1 MTHHP
6 PPLPSLGGGRGRAFC
21 IPDSQRGD
29 GRTGVLSCRLLYN
42 SVHKVPF
49 ANADDLH
56 CYWLLKQGEDGRHY
70 VSQEL
75 EDIKPVLDIKI
86 EEDDPLSTPLS
97 TVQQSD
103 FVGVP
108 CGLMDADTTIRHE
121 HLNFMHKRNKDED
134 HRDLWKASEQKKKRE
149 QNKLAQPMKTDKR
162 HRKMPRGGSHEDSDN
177 LISVVRDQYNEYGLQ
192 IAKTLRDIKNPVTF
206 RRVVNRINKTLL
218 DAVAGRCSKSSPE
231 NGVRSMNGS
240 KASTDFP
247 KVILPPVCK
256 DEEEELSDAVDP
268 LGGYSP
274 DQPNSVRL
282 PS

>member
-1 MTHHP
+1 MPRVSKRRRVLQEHARLGHKRREMKIAESQAMS
-6 PPLPSLGGGRGRAFC
+6 SLL
-21 IPDSQRGD
+21 I
-29 GRTGVLSCRLLYN
+29 V
-42 SVHKVPF
+42 
-49 ANADDLH
+49 
-56 CYWLLKQGEDGRHY
+56 E
-70 VSQEL
+70 EL